1 MPIVRVEMWPGRTQ
15 QQKADL
21 ARAITEDVVRIAK
34 TSPEAT
40 IVIFSEI
47 AKEDWAEGGVLASDA
62 GSGAEFFNIFQAGG
76 L

>member
-1 MPIVRVEMWPGRTQ
+1 MPIIRVEMWPGRTQ

-21 ARAITEDVVRIAK
+21 ARAITDDVVRIAK

-40 IVIFSEI
+40 IVIFSET

-62 GSGAEFFNIFQAGG
+62 G
-76 L
+76 